1 MIRAASNRSKV
12 TIERKVLEQVRPPEE
27 QVKKLEMVTRDLCA
41 RVRDIGQYF
50 DTSVEPFVAGS
61 VAKNTHLKDP
71 DVDIFMLFPTDVP
84 MEEVTEKGLAIARS
98 IIEGEEKYAQHPYL
112 QGTFEGFSIDM
123 VPAYK
128 LKDTSSLM
136 TAVDRTPFH
145 VKYINNILLKEQRDE
160 VRLFKQFLKG
170 IGKYGAEES
179 IQGFSGYLLELM
191 VIHYGNFH
199 AALKGLSSY
208 GPGTQLDTFHLMRDD
223 DLPEKGDVGQ
233 FDNPMV
239 FIDPVDYKRNVA
251 SSVSLDTL
259 GFTIQA
265 ARAYLKRPRMT
276 FFFPNPPDVLSRQR
290 LEGLMKDRET
300 KVVGINLP
308 VFHENA
314 DVVHGQLRKA
324 VRAITRL
331 CNRSGFPVLHSSYN
345 VLGKI
350 CITLFEFEVS
360 HLPVVYVH
368 HGPRVGEG
376 NEAEFM
382 EKWSTS
388 ERTLVGPYVEDG
400 SWRVDVI
407 RTQTTVEDLLYAEIP
422 TLSLGKHI
430 NTEVAKDLSVLGHEE
445 LMHKMY
451 RPTLT
456 RFFLRRPPWKWGLE
470 PGS

>member
-1 MIRAASNRSKV
+1 V
-12 TIERKVLEQVRPPEE
+12 TIERKVLEKVRPTEE
-27 QVKKLEMVTRDLCA
+27 QVKKLEQVTRDLCA
-41 RVRDIGQYF
+41 RVKDIGAYF
-50 DTSVEPFVAGS
+50 DTPVEPFVAGS
-61 VAKNTHLKDP
+61 VAKDTYLKDP
-71 DVDIFMLFPTDVP
+71 DVDIFMLFPPDIP
-84 MEEVTEKGLAIARS
+84 LEDVTEKGMSIARS
-98 IIEGEEKYAQHPYL
+98 IIEGQERYTQHPYL
-112 QGTFEGFSIDM
+112 QGTYEGFSVDL
-123 VPAYK
+123 VPAYR
-128 LKDTSSLM
+128 LKDTTSLM

-145 VKYINNILLKEQRDE
+145 VKYINNILMKEQRDE

-170 IGKYGAEES
+170 IGRYGAEES
-179 IQGFSGYLLELM
+179 IQGLSGYLVELLI
-191 VIHYGNFH
+191 IHYGTFH

-208 GPGTQLDTFHLMRDD
+208 LPGTQLDTFHLLRDD
-223 DLPEKGDVGQ
+223 DLPAEGEVTV
-233 FDNPMV
+233 FDDPMV

-251 SSVSLDTL
+251 SSVSLDSL
-259 GFTIQA
+259 GLTIHA
-265 ARAYLKRPRMT
+265 AREYMKRPRMT

-300 KVVGINLP
+300 TLVGIRIP
-308 VFHENA
+308 AFHEND

-331 CNRSGFPVLHSSYN
+331 CNRSGFPVLHSGYN
-345 VLGKI
+345 VVGKA
-350 CITLFEFEVS
+350 CIMLFEFEVS

-376 NEAEFM
+376 NEPEFL

-400 SWRVDVI
+400 HWKVDVI
-407 RTQTTVEDLLYAEIP
+407 RSQTTVEDLLYAELP

-430 NTEVAKDLSVLGHEE
+430 SAEVSKDLNVVTPDEM
-445 LMHKMY
+445 MHKMF

-456 RFFLRRPPWKWGLE
+456 HFFLRRPRWLWGLE